1 MIPNQVS
8 HIGVYAFNGC
18 TSLTSVTFGS
28 SLETLENYA
37 FHDCSALTNINL
49 PSSVLEVGEHV
60 FDGCTALASVT
71 LSDELTEIGKYTFAN
86 CSALTTIDLPEN
98 LTVIMEGLFDN
109 CIQLNSIV
117 FPTAV
122 TEIRYAAFNQCTS
135 LTNITAYPTTPPT
148 IERYTFSG
156 VDKTIPLYV
165 PETSIE
171 LYRTAP
177 YWGEFTNFRA
187 LSESTNTTQ
196 TTSEQHIY
204 QMKDKLCNPNAL
216 TITIYDMQGRIV
228 YSGND
233 TEISLPMRG
242 VYILETV
249 TNTQK
254 IMF

>member
-98 LTVIMEGLFDN
+98 LTVIMEGLFDK
-109 CIQLNSIV
+109 CIRLNSIV
-117 FPTAV
+117 IPESV

-135 LTNITAYPTTPPT
+135 LTSITAYPTIPPT

-156 VDKTIPLYV
+156 VDKTIPVYV
-165 PETSIE
+165 SEASIE
-171 LYRTAP
+171 QYRTAP
-177 YWGEFTNFRA
+177 YWEEFTNFRA
-187 LSESTNTTQ
+187 ISESTNITQ
-196 TTSEQHIY
+196 TSAEQHIY
-204 QMKDKLCNPNAL
+204 PMKDKLCNPNAL
-216 TITIYDMQGRIV
+216 AIIIYDIQGKIV

-233 TEISLPMRG
+233 TEISIPMHG
-242 VYILETV
+242 IYVIETI
-249 TNTQK
+249 NGTQK
-254 IMF
+254 VMF